1 MLAESGAKWV
11 AIRSAFILGRGVDN
25 WLLRLLALPAYPDIA
40 GAADRSLQVVHAD
53 DALRL
58 FIRAL
63 LDDGIDSGSVNLAAP
78 GEPTFRQLA
87 EILGRPVVPL
97 GGAVRALGRRRS
109 AALAELQLV
118 QRAPLMDTT
127 RLHDEWGFRAAWNA
141 GETIEDFALAVR
153 GRITVGKRVLSL
165 PWRMTSIQDLPAV
178 DTPSDDGVVPRLAGP
193 QEDNG
198 EFDTPIDPRFPTYL
212 ATNLSEALPGPFSP
226 SSASVTVRGLRA
238 GGAAIAERLRPGGV
252 VQREIAMRT
261 VAVFA
266 HRLYGAITSAH
277 FMAETVP
284 FAKPATIVSNSGFFG
299 PSMASL
305 PIFGEQRLP
314 YESRRGRRQLRTV
327 RNIGVFGINL
337 VGLSAGSPR
346 DTHDFIADVDR
357 LERLADGDIT
367 RLDDRRLLSLISLA
381 RDHVVH
387 GWVLASAS
395 FMLCAAFNVL
405 LRGLCGRD
413 TATSVGPNLV
423 SARSVEA
430 LQRLVAAARRD
441 PTVTRLLAEP
451 GERLGK
457 LAAEAPEFHAAVLAE
472 LTLIGHRGPAEAE
485 MLSTS
490 YADDPE
496 LLVRMVAKALN
507 TAPPPPPR
515 HPRIPLRAK
524 PVASL
529 AARQLRDREARR
541 DKMVRAIWVL
551 RSLLREYGRRLA
563 DAGVVDTADDVFY
576 LLVDELDE
584 IERLPADVAKLVAR
598 RRAEQRRLAGVVP
611 PTVFSG
617 SWEPLGHLVH
627 CAGRRRNPARSRGVR
642 GPGTRPG
649 ADRAAR
655 EHRRP
660 ATRRDSRRGGHRRRL
675 HRGFL
680 LRRGCGDRTRR
691 PDVPRR
697 RGGARIRVPVCGRRP
712 SRHAPAS
719 AGSSGRGRRQHRR
732 DPRARQQ
739 GHSVRFA
746 SSWQQRGGL
755 MTIGRT
761 SAVGLTATAML
772 VSATLVACGS
782 DKGTPATST
791 SSSSSSTSS
800 SAAASSSTTAGAS
813 PSPGQ
818 TDYSSLLITPS
829 DVGPSAFVDGPPT
842 VNPGGITGVGQT
854 FKNPDGKR
862 TIVDTIAVYPDAAG
876 AAPMIP
882 AMKDELAKKI
892 TGAPQPIDIGSNGFM
907 VGGVAADPSKQMEI
921 SEAVFIEGRAVVDL
935 EFDCS
940 LGNPTPNDVLLDLA
954 RKQDAAVKNG
964 LRS

>member
-1 MLAESGAKWV
+1 MSLRIAVTGASGVLGRGIVARLLSEGHDVAGIARHRPESWPSAADFVAADIRDRAAVRRVVTGSDVVAHCAWSSHRVNIEGTANVLDAMAETGTGRIVFASSPHAVAPVSTEGLDKGQVEGMLAESGAKWV

-25 WLLRLLALPAYPDIA
+25 SLLRLLALPVYPDIA
-40 GAADRSLQVVHAD
+40 GAADRPLQVVHAD

-58 FIRAL
+58 FVRAL
-63 LDDGIDSGSVNLAAP
+63 LDDEIASGPVNLAAP
-78 GEPTFRQLA
+78 GELTFRRLA
-87 EILGRPVVPL
+87 D
-97 GGAVRALGRRRS
+97 ALGRRVVRLGALGLRRS

-118 QRAPLMDTT
+118 QSAPLMDTT
-127 RLHDEWGFRAAWNA
+127 RLHDGWGFRPAWNA
-141 GETIEDFALAVR
+141 DETLQDFALAVR
-153 GRITVGKRVLSL
+153 GRVTVGKRVVSL

-193 QEDNG
+193 PEDNG

-238 GGAAIAERLRPGGV
+238 GGMAIAERLRPGGI

-305 PIFGEQRLP
+305 PIFGAERP
-314 YESRRGRRQLRTV
+314 PSEAGRGRRRLRTV
-327 RNIGVFGINL
+327 RNIGVFGVNL

-357 LERLADGDIT
+357 LERLADGDLS
-367 RLDDRRLLSLISLA
+367 RLDDRRLLSLITLA

-430 LQRLVAAARRD
+430 LQRLVAAVRRD
-441 PTVTRLLAEP
+441 PNVTRLLAEP
-451 GERLGK
+451 GERLDK
-457 LAAEAPEFHAAVLAE
+457 LAGEAPEFHAAVLAE
-472 LTLIGHRGPAEAE
+472 LALIGHRGPAEAE

-507 TAPPPPPR
+507 SPPPAPPR
-515 HPRIPLRAK
+515 YPRIPLRAK

-576 LLVDELDE
+576 LLVDELNE

-617 SWEPLGHLVH
+617 SWEPSTTSSTALTAGGALRGVGVCGGRVRGRVRIVRPESIDELQPGEILVAEVTDVGYTAAFCYAAAVVTELGGPMSHAAVVAREFGFPCVVDVQAATHRLPPGALVEVDGSTGEIRVLETGSEGNPPLP
-627 CAGRRRNPARSRGVR
+627 ASDRSDGRR
-642 GPGTRPG
+642 
-649 ADRAAR
+649 
-655 EHRRP
+655 
-660 ATRRDSRRGGHRRRL
+660 
-675 HRGFL
+675 
-680 LRRGCGDRTRR
+680 
-691 PDVPRR
+691 
-697 RGGARIRVPVCGRRP
+697 
-712 SRHAPAS
+712 
-719 AGSSGRGRRQHRR
+719 
-732 DPRARQQ
+732 
-739 GHSVRFA
+739 
-746 SSWQQRGGL
+746 
-755 MTIGRT
+755 
-761 SAVGLTATAML
+761 
-772 VSATLVACGS
+772 
-782 DKGTPATST
+782 
-791 SSSSSSTSS
+791 
-800 SAAASSSTTAGAS
+800 
-813 PSPGQ
+813 
-818 TDYSSLLITPS
+818 
-829 DVGPSAFVDGPPT
+829 
-842 VNPGGITGVGQT
+842 
-854 FKNPDGKR
+854 
-862 TIVDTIAVYPDAAG
+862 
-876 AAPMIP
+876 
-882 AMKDELAKKI
+882 
-892 TGAPQPIDIGSNGFM
+892 
-907 VGGVAADPSKQMEI
+907 
-921 SEAVFIEGRAVVDL
+921 
-935 EFDCS
+935 
-940 LGNPTPNDVLLDLA
+940 
-954 RKQDAAVKNG
+954 
-964 LRS
+964 